1 MPAPLDRSKLWLF
14 DDQVLGRVGVG
25 ITVAHDPLR
34 GSGRADFPHPAL
46 TLGNN
51 AHAAQR
57 IRMIDA
63 NRMQPAS
70 NEPMHSIPGDMAVLT
85 AP

>member
-1 MPAPLDRSKLWLF
+1 MTPSA
-14 DDQVLGRVGVG
+14 
-25 ITVAHDPLR
+25 DPDER
-34 GSGRADFPHPAL
+34 CPHPAL
-46 TLGNN
+46 TLGDN

-63 NRMQPAS
+63 NRMQPVG

-85 AP
+85 AA

>member
-1 MPAPLDRSKLWLF
+1 MPAPLDPSKLWLF
-14 DDQVLGRVGVG
+14 DDQGLGRVGVG

-70 NEPMHSIPGDMAVLT
+70 NEPMHSFPGDMAVLT